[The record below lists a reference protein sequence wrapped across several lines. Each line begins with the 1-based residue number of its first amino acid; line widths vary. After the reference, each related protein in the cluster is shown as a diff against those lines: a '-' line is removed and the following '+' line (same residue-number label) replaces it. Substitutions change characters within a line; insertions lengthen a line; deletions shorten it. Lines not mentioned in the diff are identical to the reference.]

1 MNMEY
6 AEAAERI
13 SLKITSHGHPAD
25 KASIES
31 TLTRLVND
39 FGVPPAEADRT
50 VLNELAREFSIT
62 TFQAAGGPGDQKTLG
77 QVQNGEWVT
86 VECKVVALTS
96 APSPSIAQAGILA
109 DNSGAMRFVVWAR
122 ANAPALTAGKW
133 YRFESA
139 VVDQYKGMLSL
150 KVHSGTTVTEI
161 PHEGALKPAITP
173 IRDLSPGVVCI
184 RGKVVQ
190 EWEATHD
197 RILQSG
203 MIADETG
210 GIRFVMWKEE
220 GRERLNPG
228 GVYTIFYATADEF
241 NSRLSLTL
249 NPATIVPEE
258 GDIPVSTGN
267 ASFQGAFVHLAPGS
281 GLIRRCPVEGC
292 NRVLSRQNYC
302 PVHEIQPQYHYDL
315 RIKGWLDNG
324 IETREILVQRGET
337 ERLVEMNLDQA
348 RELAENNPLGMDEVF
363 MKFREA
369 LLGRY
374 LACQGRVIE
383 NRMLVS
389 ACEILHYRP
398 EQLADLLNRAG
409 GSL

>member
-1 MNMEY
+1 MDFS
-6 AEAAERI
+6 EAAERI

-31 TLTRLVND
+31 KLTRLVNE
-39 FGVPPAEADRT
+39 FGVPPAEAERT

-62 TFQAAGGPGDQKTLG
+62 TFQAASGPGDQKTLS

-122 ANAPALTAGKW
+122 ANAPALAAGKW

-228 GVYTIFYATADEF
+228 GVFTIFYATADEF

-302 PVHEIQPQYHYDL
+302 PVHEIQPQYQYDL

-389 ACEILHYRP
+389 ACEILHYQP